1 MAFKRC
7 ACCGAYL
14 DPGEHCDCDDYEQP
28 EREMA
33 RRPVARQRTVYPRE
47 HSTEAYTRQKWQ
59 NSGMR

>member
-33 RRPVARQRTVYPRE
+33 RRPVARQRTLDDLIAK
-47 HSTEAYTRQKWQ
+47 HLKIDKEAYRL
-59 NSGMR
+59 